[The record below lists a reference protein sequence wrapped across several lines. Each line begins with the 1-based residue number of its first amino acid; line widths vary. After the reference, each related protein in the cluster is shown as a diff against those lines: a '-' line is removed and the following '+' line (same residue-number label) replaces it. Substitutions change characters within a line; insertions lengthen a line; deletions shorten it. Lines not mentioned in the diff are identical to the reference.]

1 MRAHFIAVGVALV
14 REVPPGSWVFGVK
27 CVRGRGGQRS
37 TVVSHLYSNFF
48 CLCSILHD
56 ASLESNI
63 PQSTSIDVIGN
74 LAPRPG
80 GVGMLWAAR
89 VGGVGIMDSA
99 ASF

>member
-1 MRAHFIAVGVALV
+1 M

-27 CVRGRGGQRS
+27 YVRGRGGQRS
-37 TVVSHLYSNFF
+37 TVASHLYRNVF

-56 ASLESNI
+56 ASLESNL
-63 PQSTSIDVIGN
+63 PQSTLVDVIGN

-89 VGGVGIMDSA
+89 VGGAGKMNSA
-99 ASF
+99 AS